1 MNGMHESAELLLEN
15 TFPADCRS
23 EKQNTPVRVAKTG
36 TAAVT
41 AYCSALCR
49 ESRFITG
56 DCVALFKD
64 SNSEWTPDEYGDSHT
79 GRFCSLFI
87 LPVGSDETSAKRDQ
101 NPIFS
106 RV

>member
-1 MNGMHESAELLLEN
+1 MHESAELLLDN

-23 EKQNTPVRVAKTG
+23 EKQNVPARVAETG
-36 TAAVT
+36 TTAVT
-41 AYCSALCR
+41 AYCSGLCR

-56 DCVALFKD
+56 DGLTLLND
-64 SNSEWTPDEYGDSHT
+64 STSEWTPNEYRDSHA

-87 LPVGSDETSAKRDQ
+87 LHVCFKETSAKCDQ
-101 NPIFS
+101 NPVFS